1 MKGAVLIKFMA
12 THLPAPVFLAAL
24 GMAFLTPGSGS
35 AQTASPQALRLPGIL
50 SDNMVLQ
57 QEKPARIWGWAKPG
71 ADVTVSIAGQKKSAT
86 ADADGKWKVELD
98 PIRDAA
104 TLEMRVSSGTE
115 SLAVKNILPG
125 EVWVC
130 SGQSNMAVTVSEA
143 ADAAGEIVKSADP
156 KLRFFTTEFHA
167 PSVPDE
173 DTSGK
178 WVESTPQTAA
188 AFSATAYF
196 FGRELRKAL
205 DRPVGLI
212 LSANGST
219 VAESWISRE
228 ALNSEPALQPIVDAL
243 KERVI
248 DPKGWD
254 MHLPTGLYNG
264 RIAPLTQLTIRG
276 VIWYQGESNGGRAW
290 QYRKLFPL
298 LITDWRKAWGEEIP
312 FYFVQL
318 ANFGKPPADPIQEP
332 WSELREAQA
341 LALKLP
347 NTGMAVAIDIGE
359 EANIHPKNKQEVGRR
374 LAGLAMSRTYG
385 RKQVD
390 EGPLYQSMKV
400 EGDKIRVKFS
410 SVGGGLE
417 AKGGAL
423 KQFAIA
429 GEDKAFVWADAV
441 IDGDSVVVSS
451 QKVAAPVAVRYA
463 WAANPAG
470 CNLSNKEGFPAPPFR
485 TDEWPGVTEA
495 AHLRKPGAAPTVL
508 PVADA
513 PRPASVKMTGNTI
526 EIDPD
531 AVVERNWDKIKVNGY
546 AYGLSQKKVGGET
559 RIWLPYGDERGWYYD
574 VKGGALE
581 PSKPG
586 TPAGFRV
593 EKSPAAA
600 ELTLKLHFTKP
611 IQSFRLSCGEASF
624 NSANAVAGIE
634 YSVDGKAWEPFS
646 EITGTAPLANA
657 KGPKAEGLDTKD
669 LYLRCYV
676 RDISDPA
683 KLNPATTFRARMG
696 GDVMWGDASSTFAQ
710 AQWQL
715 WVTPK

>member
-1 MKGAVLIKFMA
+1 MSPKLTTPI
-12 THLPAPVFLAAL
+12 FLAAL
-24 GMAFLTPGSGS
+24 GMVFLTPHSGC
-35 AQTASPQALRLPGIL
+35 AQAPAPQALRLPAIL
-50 SDNMVLQ
+50 GDNMVLQ

-71 ADVTVSIAGQKKSAT
+71 AGVTVSIAGQKKSST
-86 ADADGKWKVELD
+86 AGADGKWKVVLD
-98 PIRDAA
+98 PIMDPAP
-104 TLEMRVSSGTE
+104 LEMRVSSGTE
-115 SLAVKNILPG
+115 TLVVKNILPG

-130 SGQSNMAVTVSEA
+130 SGQSNMFVSLSEA
-143 ADAAGEIVKSADP
+143 ANAEEEIAKSADP
-156 KLRFFTTEFHA
+156 KLRFFTTGFHA

-178 WVESTPQTAA
+178 WVESGPETAA
-188 AFSATAYF
+188 AFSSTAYF
-196 FGRELRKAL
+196 FGRDLRKAL

-228 ALNSEPALQPIVDAL
+228 ALNSEPVLQPIVDAL

-264 RIAPLTQLTIRG
+264 RIAPLTPLAIRG
-276 VIWYQGESNGGRAW
+276 VIWYQGESNATRAW

-298 LITDWRKAWGEEIP
+298 LITDWRKAWGEDLP

-318 ANFGKPPADPIQEP
+318 ANLGKPPVNPIQEP

-359 EANIHPKNKQEVGRR
+359 ETNIHPKNKQEVGRR

-385 RKQVD
+385 KKQVD

-400 EGDKIRVKFS
+400 EGDKIRVNFS
-410 SVGGGLE
+410 SVGGGLVS
-417 AKGGAL
+417 KGGAL

-451 QKVAAPVAVRYA
+451 PTVAAPVAVRYA

-470 CNLSNKEGFPAPPFR
+470 CNLYNKEGFPASPFR

-495 AHLRKPGAAPTVL
+495 AHLRKPGAAPVVL

-513 PRPASVKMTGNTI
+513 PRPASLKMTGNTI

-546 AYGLSQKKVGGET
+546 AYGPSQKKDGGET

-574 VKGGALE
+574 IKGGSLE

-586 TPAGFRV
+586 VPAGFRV
-593 EKSPAAA
+593 AKSPEAAA
-600 ELTLKLHFTKP
+600 LTLKLHFSKP
-611 IQSFRLSCGEASF
+611 IQSFRLSCGEAGF

-634 YSVDGKAWEPFS
+634 YSVDGKAWKPFS
-646 EITGTAPLANA
+646 EITGTAPLASA

-676 RDISDPA
+676 RDKSDPT

-715 WVTPK
+715 LVTPK

>member
-24 GMAFLTPGSGS
+24 GMAFLTTGSGS

-50 SDNMVLQ
+50 GDNMVLQ

-104 TLEMRVSSGTE
+104 PLEMRVSSGTE

-243 KERVI
+243 KDRVI

-254 MHLPTGLYNG
+254 MHLPTGL
-264 RIAPLTQLTIRG
+264 
-276 VIWYQGESNGGRAW
+276 
-290 QYRKLFPL
+290 
-298 LITDWRKAWGEEIP
+298 
-312 FYFVQL
+312 
-318 ANFGKPPADPIQEP
+318 
-332 WSELREAQA
+332 
-341 LALKLP
+341 
-347 NTGMAVAIDIGE
+347 
-359 EANIHPKNKQEVGRR
+359 
-374 LAGLAMSRTYG
+374 
-385 RKQVD
+385 
-390 EGPLYQSMKV
+390 
-400 EGDKIRVKFS
+400 
-410 SVGGGLE
+410 
-417 AKGGAL
+417 
-423 KQFAIA
+423 
-429 GEDKAFVWADAV
+429 
-441 IDGDSVVVSS
+441 
-451 QKVAAPVAVRYA
+451 
-463 WAANPAG
+463 
-470 CNLSNKEGFPAPPFR
+470 
-485 TDEWPGVTEA
+485 
-495 AHLRKPGAAPTVL
+495 
-508 PVADA
+508 
-513 PRPASVKMTGNTI
+513 
-526 EIDPD
+526 
-531 AVVERNWDKIKVNGY
+531 
-546 AYGLSQKKVGGET
+546 
-559 RIWLPYGDERGWYYD
+559 
-574 VKGGALE
+574 
-581 PSKPG
+581 
-586 TPAGFRV
+586 
-593 EKSPAAA
+593 
-600 ELTLKLHFTKP
+600 
-611 IQSFRLSCGEASF
+611 
-624 NSANAVAGIE
+624 
-634 YSVDGKAWEPFS
+634 
-646 EITGTAPLANA
+646 
-657 KGPKAEGLDTKD
+657 
-669 LYLRCYV
+669 
-676 RDISDPA
+676 
-683 KLNPATTFRARMG
+683 
-696 GDVMWGDASSTFAQ
+696 
-710 AQWQL
+710 
-715 WVTPK
+715 